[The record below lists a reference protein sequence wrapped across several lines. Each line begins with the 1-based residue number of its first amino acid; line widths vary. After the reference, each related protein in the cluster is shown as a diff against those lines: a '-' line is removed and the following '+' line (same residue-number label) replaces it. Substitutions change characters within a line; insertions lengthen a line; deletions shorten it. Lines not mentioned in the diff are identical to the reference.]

1 MLPEDAW
8 AQLWATL
15 QRVLQVRPPSRIPLG
30 PKVLAK
36 KTLAHKGQRS
46 AELGISKPSIW
57 HSFKIAFSGASL
69 ERDPVEGKVNCK
81 GSFSTLGKRERK
93 PLACLS
99 NQRILDPIN
108 KGGRDLQQQRQRGG
122 NGLGRCSSH
131 RKGPTAYSQARVA
144 ALSRLPFEA
153 NSKIVFY
160 TRMESSFKNPQLKL

>member
-15 QRVLQVRPPSRIPLG
+15 QRVLQVRPSSRIPLG

-81 GSFSTLGKRERK
+81 GSFFHPGKKGEKTSRMPVQPENSWSHQQGRKRPATAASARGKRIRT
-93 PLACLS
+93 LLLS
-99 NQRILDPIN
+99 PKRPNRIQPS
-108 KGGRDLQQQRQRGG
+108 K
-122 NGLGRCSSH
+122 SS
-131 RKGPTAYSQARVA
+131 
-144 ALSRLPFEA
+144 
-153 NSKIVFY
+153 
-160 TRMESSFKNPQLKL
+160 SSFQAPLWGQLKDCLLHSNGK